1 MRIWICIIIL
11 LLGLTSCWPTSVSF
25 KDTGSMPE
33 EWKTFSLST
42 IENNA
47 PNAPISYPAQLADEI
62 RDGIQNNTK
71 LKLSTTPNSGEVRIE
86 GVISSYTISPIA
98 LQPGDNAAKNRL
110 TITSNYKIH
119 ILAPKEQEMTVSCSR
134 FSDYNSTQDLGS
146 VESELLKDINKQVVQ
161 DIINKLLS
169 NW

>member
-1 MRIWICIIIL
+1 MRIGIYFIIL

-25 KDTGSMPE
+25 KDIGSMPE
-33 EWKTFSLST
+33 EWKTFSISPL
-42 IENNA
+42 ENNA

-62 RDGIQNNTK
+62 RDGIQNNTR
-71 LKLSTTPNSGEVRIE
+71 LKLSTISNSGEVRIE
-86 GVISSYTISPIA
+86 GVITSYSISPIA

-110 TITSNYKIH
+110 TINSNYKIH
-119 ILAPKEQEMTVSCSR
+119 ILVPKEQEMTVSCSR
-134 FSDYNSTQDLGS
+134 FSDYNSSQDIGS

>member
-1 MRIWICIIIL
+1 MRFYLFLIASVL
-11 LLGLTSCWPTSVSF
+11 LLGSCWPTSISF
-25 KDTGSMPE
+25 KDMGSMPV
-33 EWKTFSLST
+33 EWKTFSISPL
-42 IENNA
+42 ENNA
-47 PNAPISYPAQLADEI
+47 PNAPISYPGQLADDI
-62 RDGIQNNTK
+62 RDGIQNNTR

-110 TITSNYKIH
+110 TITSSYKIH
-119 ILAPKEQEMTVSCSR
+119 ILAPKEQEMVVSSSR
-134 FSDYNSTQDLGS
+134 FSDYNSSQDIGS
-146 VESELLKDINKQVVQ
+146 IENELLNDINKQVVQ

>member
-1 MRIWICIIIL
+1 MKLFNCLLIL
-11 LLGLTSCWPTSVSF
+11 LFGLGSCWPTSVSF
-25 KDTGSMPE
+25 KDAGSMPE
-33 EWKTFSLST
+33 EWKTFSISPL
-42 IENNA
+42 ENNA
-47 PNAPISYPAQLADEI
+47 PNAPISYPAQLADDI
-62 RDGIQNNTK
+62 RDGIQNNTR
-71 LKLSTTPNSGEVRIE
+71 LKLSTTPNSGEVRME

-110 TITSNYKIH
+110 TINSNYKIH
-119 ILAPKEQEMTVSCSR
+119 ILVPKEQEMTVSCSR

-146 VESELLKDINKQVVQ
+146 VETELLKDVNKQVVQ

>member
-1 MRIWICIIIL
+1 MKIL
-11 LLGLTSCWPTSVSF
+11 YYSLVMAFTLTSCWPSSISF

-33 EWKTFSLST
+33 EWKTFSISP

-47 PNAPISYPAQLADEI
+47 PNAPINYPSQLADDI
-62 RDGIQNNTK
+62 RDGIQNNTR
-71 LKLSTTPNSGEVRIE
+71 LKLSTTPNSGEVKIE
-86 GVISSYTISPIA
+86 GMIGSYLISPIA
-98 LQPGDNAAKNRL
+98 MQPGDNSAKNRL

-119 ILAPKEQEMTVSCSR
+119 ILLPKEQEMLVSCSR
-134 FSDYNSTQDLGS
+134 FSDYNSDQDLS
-146 VESELLKDINKQVVQ
+146 TVESELLKDINKQVVQ

>member
-1 MRIWICIIIL
+1 MRILYYSLFIL
-11 LLGLTSCWPTSVSF
+11 ITLSSCWPSNISF

-33 EWKTFSLST
+33 EWKTFSINT

-47 PNAPISYPAQLADEI
+47 PNAPINYPSQLADDI
-62 RDGIQNNTK
+62 RDGIQNNTR
-71 LKLSTTPNSGEVRIE
+71 LKLSTSPNSGQVRIE
-86 GVISSYTISPIA
+86 GIIGSYLISPIA
-98 LQPGDNAAKNRL
+98 MQPGDNSAKNRL

-119 ILAPKEQEMTVSCSR
+119 IFLPKEQEMQVSCSR
-134 FSDYNSTQDLGS
+134 FADYNSDQDLS
-146 VESELLKDINKQVVQ
+146 LVENELLKEINKQIVQ